1 MAQNSSLVLAAG
13 VPAAKQRSHVSVSRT
28 NLIVLSEVAIG
39 YALIMAT
46 LWTER
51 SYQRWFFWIS
61 AAWFL
66 ALSAVT
72 VWRKKAL
79 RLKFPPA
86 GMAALTI
93 VASGLAAGGLLALAG
108 ALGTLH
114 ELFGG
119 KTPLL
124 HAGSYLVWA
133 VIQQYI
139 QQVLFFSRLE
149 QVFRS
154 GSLACF
160 TAASMFA
167 VAHLPNPVL
176 TPVTFVGGW
185 LLSELFR
192 RYRTVLPLG
201 IGHGLVGMAL
211 ALSVPDYLQHHMR
224 VGLSYLH
231 YVS

>member
-1 MAQNSSLVLAAG
+1 MVLC
-13 VPAAKQRSHVSVSRT
+13 
-28 NLIVLSEVAIG
+28 EVAIS
-39 YALIMAT
+39 YLLIMAT

-51 SYQRWFFWIS
+51 SYQRWLFWIS

-72 VWRKKAL
+72 VWRKKPL
-79 RLKFPPA
+79 RLKLPPT

-93 VASGLAAGGLLALAG
+93 VASALAAGGLLALAG

-133 VIQQYI
+133 VVQQYI

-224 VGLSYLH
+224 VGISYLR

>member
-1 MAQNSSLVLAAG
+1 
-13 VPAAKQRSHVSVSRT
+13 
-28 NLIVLSEVAIG
+28 
-39 YALIMAT
+39 
-46 LWTER
+46 
-51 SYQRWFFWIS
+51 
-61 AAWFL
+61 FL

-72 VWRKKAL
+72 LWRKKPL

-93 VASGLAAGGLLALAG
+93 VASALAAGGLLALAG

-133 VIQQYI
+133 VVQQYS
-139 QQVLFFSRLE
+139 QQVLFFRRLE
-149 QVFRS
+149 QVLRS

-167 VAHLPNPVL
+167 VAHLANPVL

-211 ALSVPDYLQHHMR
+211 ALSVPDYL
-224 VGLSYLH
+224 
-231 YVS
+231 

>member
-1 MAQNSSLVLAAG
+1 MAENSSLVLAAG
-13 VPAAKQRSHVSVSRT
+13 VPAAKERWPVSLSRT
-28 NLIVLSEVAIG
+28 KSIVVCEIAIG

-51 SYQRWFFWIS
+51 QYQRWLFWIS

-66 ALSAVT
+66 ALAVVT
-72 VWRKKAL
+72 FWRKRPF

-93 VASGLAAGGLLALAG
+93 VASAFASAGLMALAG
-108 ALGTLH
+108 AVGTLH
-114 ELFGG
+114 ELFGV
-119 KTPLL
+119 KNPLV

-133 VIQQYI
+133 VVQQYI
-139 QQVLFFSRLE
+139 QQIFFFTRLE
-149 QVFRS
+149 QVMRN

-160 TAASMFA
+160 AAASMFA

-224 VGLSYLH
+224 VGISYLR
-231 YVS
+231 YIS